1 MMLCAPNPKPGLR
14 RALACVQCSSRAAT
28 RTLPGKRPSNFVTD
42 AHSRARSL
50 ITEVTD
56 GLCLVVA
63 RAVLHR
69 FICGDADHRT
79 DVHVRFAV
87 RAIGASSETRAS
99 RVVGRVLTRQDRCAY
114 RKLPLSESGAHAA
127 PQKSTRGRTTR
138 FDAPRRQARVRRPG
152 VRLKPGSFFC
162 DAETH
167 CQQQRRASGKH
178 HIARIARPGRDI
190 YPVIAEP
197 T

>member
-1 MMLCAPNPKPGLR
+1 MPCAPNPKPGLR
-14 RALACVQCSSRAAT
+14 RALPCVQCSSRAAT
-28 RTLPGKRPSNFVTD
+28 RTLPGKRPSNSVTD

-69 FICGDADHRT
+69 LIRGDADHRI
-79 DVHVRFAV
+79 DVHVRFSV
-87 RAIGASSETRAS
+87 RAIGASSKTCAS
-99 RVVGRVLTRQDRCAY
+99 RVVGRVLTRQDRCAD
-114 RKLPLSESGAHAA
+114 RRLPLFESSTHAA
-127 PQKSTRGRTTR
+127 PQKSTRPERLVSTLLG
-138 FDAPRRQARVRRPG
+138 ARRASSPTG

-167 CQQQRRASGKH
+167 CQQQCQASGNT
-178 HIARIARPGRDI
+178 AWLG
-190 YPVIAEP
+190 
-197 T
+197 

>member
-1 MMLCAPNPKPGLR
+1 MPSMMPCAPNPEPGLR
-14 RALACVQCSSRAAT
+14 RALLRVQCSSRAAS
-28 RTLPGKRPSNFVTD
+28 RTLPAKRPSNSVTD

-69 FICGDADHRT
+69 FICGDADHRI

-87 RAIGASSETRAS
+87 RAIGASSKTRAS

-114 RKLPLSESGAHAA
+114 RRLPLSESGAHAA
-127 PQKSTRGRTTR
+127 PQKSTGPERLVSTLLG
-138 FDAPRRQARVRRPG
+138 ARRASSSTG

-167 CQQQRRASGKH
+167 CQRQRRASGNT
-178 HIARIARPGRDI
+178 ARLG
-190 YPVIAEP
+190 
-197 T
+197 